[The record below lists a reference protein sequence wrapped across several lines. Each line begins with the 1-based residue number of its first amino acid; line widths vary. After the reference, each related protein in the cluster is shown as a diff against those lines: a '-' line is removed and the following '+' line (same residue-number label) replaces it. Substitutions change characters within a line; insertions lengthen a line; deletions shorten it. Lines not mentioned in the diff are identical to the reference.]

1 MSELDRL
8 LAALHEQTLA
18 MDRLANSNLQLC
30 AVVADLLAQVMADA
44 GLDEFGDPTHYLD
57 GSRVKG

>member
-1 MSELDRL
+1 
-8 LAALHEQTLA
+8 
-18 MDRLANSNLQLC
+18 
-30 AVVADLLAQVMADA
+30 VVADLLAQVMADA